1 MVIDYTLLGKRLAAV
16 RKSKHN
22 TQERLAEI
30 TELTNNYISNIENC
44 RSIPSLE
51 TLMKLCGALEVTP
64 NELLMGVAPKSS
76 NYLNDDLAEHVADC
90 TPREKRLIIRFID
103 MLKDERE

>member
-16 RKSKHN
+16 RKSKHI

-30 TELTNNYISNIENC
+30 TDLTNNYISNIENC

-64 NELLMGVAPKSS
+64 NELLMGVSPKSS
-76 NYLNDDLAEHVADC
+76 NYLNDDLAEHAADC